1 MTRSRSARIRGYC
14 VLCIVPD
21 GRLAPNDSM
30 SKTVLVADDSATMR
44 LTVRLLMEG
53 RNAELDVQEAVD
65 GVDAI
70 EKAEML
76 KPDLIVLDL
85 AMPRLN
91 GAEVASVLKKTMPDT
106 PIILFTLYSEVGR
119 VLSTA
124 TGVEVISKT
133 DDFPRLLERVDTLF
147 GSSAESKQS

>member
-1 MTRSRSARIRGYC
+1 
-14 VLCIVPD
+14 
-21 GRLAPNDSM
+21 M

-70 EKAEML
+70 EKAVIL

-91 GAEVASVLKKTMPDT
+91 GAEAASVLKKTMPDT
-106 PIILFTLYSEVGR
+106 PIILFTLYNEAGR
-119 VLSTA
+119 FLSSA

-147 GSSAESKQS
+147 GSSVESNERKSNPRR

>member
-1 MTRSRSARIRGYC
+1 
-14 VLCIVPD
+14 
-21 GRLAPNDSM
+21 M

-53 RNAELDVQEAVD
+53 RNAELAVQEALD

-133 DDFPRLLERVDTLF
+133 DDFPRLWERVDTLF
-147 GSSAESKQS
+147 GSGAESKQS